1 MHRTVPKL
9 RLGLPTTSVD
19 DCTCLYPE
27 PAEWNTRDA
36 GYIVRAASTC
46 CVERICATVKSEQA
60 IRLTASSGVYN
71 NKGPSSAAYST
82 QIFLL
87 RNQMLETQ
95 LLAVGPFANSSWI
108 DLQMRCAQHD
118 DSGAADVTRST
129 SSLLGWFGESALPV
143 VSTLRPKVTSWFAHG
158 RITQGTS
165 PPKQM
170 QVLHEFTRSLQTE
183 E

>member
-60 IRLTASSGVYN
+60 IRLTASRGVYN
-71 NKGPSSAAYST
+71 TPQS
-82 QIFLL
+82 L
-87 RNQMLETQ
+87 RTD
-95 LLAVGPFANSSWI
+95 AFRPFNTIRLDTSILS
-108 DLQMRCAQHD
+108 
-118 DSGAADVTRST
+118 VTPLS
-129 SSLLGWFGESALPV
+129 
-143 VSTLRPKVTSWFAHG
+143 
-158 RITQGTS
+158 
-165 PPKQM
+165 
-170 QVLHEFTRSLQTE
+170 
-183 E
+183 